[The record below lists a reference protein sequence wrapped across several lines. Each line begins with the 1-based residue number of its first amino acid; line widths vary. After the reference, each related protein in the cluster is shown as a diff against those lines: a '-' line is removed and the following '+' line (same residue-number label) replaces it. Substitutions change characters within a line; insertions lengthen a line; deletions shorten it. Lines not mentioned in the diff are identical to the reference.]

1 VKTRFE
7 QRRHPSPP
15 ETRNIDTSVMR
26 RRGGFHHVQVYS
38 TGTPLR
44 VLLAIRGYLFASAQ
58 LDQTRGIVRF
68 AVTGRSMVRIV
79 LSVRVVRTM
88 NEPNDPNDPND
99 YDALRR
105 ES

>member
-15 ETRNIDTSVMR
+15 ETRNINTSVMR

-44 VLLAIRGYLFASAQ
+44 VLLASEDIFLPRRGSTKHEEWFGSPLRA
-58 LDQTRGIVRF
+58 DQWFGSF
-68 AVTGRSMVRIV
+68 
-79 LSVRVVRTM
+79 
-88 NEPNDPNDPND
+88 
-99 YDALRR
+99 
-105 ES
+105 